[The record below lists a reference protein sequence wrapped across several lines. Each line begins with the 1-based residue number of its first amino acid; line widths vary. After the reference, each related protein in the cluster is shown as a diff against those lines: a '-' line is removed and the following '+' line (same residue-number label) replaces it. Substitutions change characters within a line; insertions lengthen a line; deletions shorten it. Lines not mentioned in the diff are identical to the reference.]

1 MYYVYLIKSIKY
13 GEIYIGSTNN
23 LRHRITN
30 HNNGSE
36 ISTRRYRPW
45 QLIYYEA
52 FRSEKDSR
60 EREMKLKHHG
70 NAIRELK
77 KRIQRSL
84 KNGGVLPRTI
94 GNGAGFTLI
103 ELLVVVSIIGIL
115 FGVGISAYNQFNRT
129 QMVVQSAKQVKN
141 YIRLVQSKAL
151 TGEKDV
157 DACGSG
163 PDAAS
168 LEGWYIN
175 FSTKEIYGK
184 CGATPFGIVS
194 FDIPNNVLVTYG
206 ANPLKFKTLAGGA
219 EIDTEAIICISGFN
233 KKYKLRVTSS
243 GEIKDDGLTTCQVI
257 PANVSGLTYVSFDG
271 SWPGVLTDGVLVQA
285 YYESTLRAETYSS
298 GGGNYTLQGLE
309 PNKQYYIVATYK
321 KDSKNYWAGGA
332 VTTGDSG
339 TTVTRNFY
347 LF

>member
-1 MYYVYLIKSIKY
+1 MKKFCPKS
-13 GEIYIGSTNN
+13 
-23 LRHRITN
+23 L
-30 HNNGSE
+30 
-36 ISTRRYRPW
+36 
-45 QLIYYEA
+45 
-52 FRSEKDSR
+52 
-60 EREMKLKHHG
+60 
-70 NAIRELK
+70 
-77 KRIQRSL
+77 
-84 KNGGVLPRTI
+84 
-94 GNGAGFTLI
+94 GFTLI

-129 QMVVQSAKQVKN
+129 QIVVQVAKQVKN

-163 PDAAS
+163 PGATS
-168 LEGWYIN
+168 LEGWYID
-175 FSTKEIYGK
+175 FSAKEIYGK
-184 CGATPFGIVS
+184 CGSTKFGIAPLDV
-194 FDIPNNVLVTYG
+194 PNNVSVTYG

-219 EIDTEAIICISGFN
+219 EIDTEAIICIFGFS
-233 KKYKLRVTSS
+233 KEYQLRVTPS
-243 GEIKDDGLTTCQVI
+243 GEIKDDGFTTCQVI

-271 SWPGVLTDGVLVQA
+271 SRPGVLTDGVLVQA
-285 YYESTLRAETYSS
+285 YYNAILKAETYSS

-321 KDSKNYWAGGA
+321 KGSKDYWAAGA